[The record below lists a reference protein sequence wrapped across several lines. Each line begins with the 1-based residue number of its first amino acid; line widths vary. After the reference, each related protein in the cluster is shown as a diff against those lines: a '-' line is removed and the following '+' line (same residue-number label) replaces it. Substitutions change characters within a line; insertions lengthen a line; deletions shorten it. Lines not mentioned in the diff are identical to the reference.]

1 MKKFAVGLVV
11 LALSACGGG
20 DSDDAPVPGSLEA
33 VLEGNTTWPYEAQGV
48 LDIVEAGFEDS
59 EYAHWAVGFLITDPG
74 DEFGIMIEITDG
86 VAERAKIDIDSGREV
101 RVWLEKPKTEYGEL
115 TYPVSRIE
123 AL

>member
-1 MKKFAVGLVV
+1 MKKLAVAMVV
-11 LALSACGGG
+11 LALTACGGG
-20 DSDDAPVPGSLEA
+20 DPDDAPEPGSLEA
-33 VLEGNTTWPYEAQGV
+33 VLQSNSTWPYEATGV

-59 EYAHWAVGFLITDPG
+59 EYAHWAVGFLLTDPG

-86 VAERAKIDIDSGREV
+86 VAERAKIDIDSGKTV

-123 AL
+123 SL